1 MLLGVDALHL
11 VLEAFIQPGALPPDG
26 ITAELMINEALEVST
41 QAADAS
47 LALLEG
53 IDDTPPISGFDD
65 EIDALNIMALCETP
79 DNETDYHSTYVCVSV
94 THVFVM
100 LQDFTLISSGQVI
113 EQHGTIG
120 KIPKDNIMIRPM
132 IHFVNQHLWYGFEGT
147 LDRLYVL
154 NNKEMDTMVLFGLV
168 LMFCTILSCVIY
180 GAHGLMVY
188 FRSVT
193 LYRTGLSLLHRLP
206 PSAFASQKQLL
217 DFVLGRVSQKDRAE
231 MSVAQS
237 TIHLAADAIV
247 CTGQSGVVEI
257 VNDAVTTVVGYSPDQ
272 LLGQNVKL
280 LFIFPDAEKVET
292 QMTLMQ
298 QGQSSRTFEMS
309 VTCVTDADEQLMC
322 HLTLL
327 GMSGSTGGIGSFVF
341 IMRDESE
348 LAQQHAEAEAAKAKS
363 EQLLFQILPRGIV
376 IRLNQGERDVSFSV
390 PQASII
396 FVDIVKF
403 SQYAA
408 MLSPSDIMGSLSSL
422 FASFDK
428 VAKNFNLLTKI
439 KLIGD
444 IYMAATGLFA
454 SEDENP
460 NEHAV
465 QIVKFGLGCICE
477 LEDVN
482 QKLGAN
488 LQVRVGANSGGP
500 VLAGVLG
507 TDKPVFDIIGDPINV
522 AARLQTT
529 DVPGKVQIPQ
539 STYELVAHADFKIGQ
554 RGETFLKGKG
564 ERMTCLVSVLVEPDE
579 GAVCDNCLPLTRP
592 KRLQRFT
599 RPGDGPY
606 KA

>member
-1 MLLGVDALHL
+1 
-11 VLEAFIQPGALPPDG
+11 
-26 ITAELMINEALEVST
+26 MIDHAGNVSNEA
-41 QAADAS
+41 AAAN

-53 IDDTPPISGFDD
+53 DGENPPISGFDE
-65 EIDALNIMALCETP
+65 EIDALNVLAPCETAP
-79 DNETDYHSTYVCVSV
+79 NETDYHSTYACASV
-94 THVFVM
+94 AHAFVM
-100 LQDFTLISSGQVI
+100 LQDFILISNRQVNEHPETLGKFPRDNLMI
-113 EQHGTIG
+113 PHTIHLA
-120 KIPKDNIMIRPM
+120 NR
-132 IHFVNQHLWYGFEGT
+132 HLWYGFEGT
-147 LDRLYVL
+147 LTRLYAL
-154 NNKEMDTMVLFGLV
+154 IGKEMDNAIQVGLV
-168 LMFCTILSCVIY
+168 LMVCTILCCLIY
-180 GAHGLMVY
+180 GALVLVIY

-193 LYRTGLSLLHRLP
+193 LYHTGLTLLHRLP

-217 DFVLGRVSQKDRAE
+217 DFVLSRVSQKDRAE

-247 CTGQSGVVEI
+247 CTGQSGVIEV

-272 LLGQNVKL
+272 LLGQNTKL
-280 LFIFPDAEKVET
+280 LFIEADAEKVET
-292 QMTLMQ
+292 RMTLMQ
-298 QGQSSRTFEMS
+298 QGQSSRTFETS
-309 VTCVTDADEQLMC
+309 VTCLTDADEQLMC

-327 GMSGSTGGIGSFVF
+327 GMSGSTGGIGSFVL
-341 IMRDESE
+341 IIRDESE
-348 LAQQHAEAEAAKAKS
+348 LAQQQAEAEAAKAKS

-376 IRLNQGERDVSFSV
+376 VRLNQGERDVSFSV
-390 PQASII
+390 PQASIMFI
-396 FVDIVKF
+396 DIVKF

-408 MLSPSDIMGSLSSL
+408 VLSPSDIMGSLSSL

-428 VAKNFNLLTKI
+428 VAKNYDMLTKI

-454 SEDENP
+454 SEDVNP

-465 QIVKFGLGCICE
+465 QIVRFGLDCIGE
-477 LEDVN
+477 LDDVN

-529 DVPGKVQIPQ
+529 DVPGKVQISQ
-539 STYELVAHADFKIGQ
+539 ATYELILHVDFKIEQ

-564 ERMTCLVSVLVEPDE
+564 KTMTYLVSVSVSPQEDLFQAASTIRSTRGSTVGSTLAMLSSTFPA
-579 GAVCDNCLPLTRP
+579 GAAIRQPPALAAAPT
-592 KRLQRFT
+592 
-599 RPGDGPY
+599 
-606 KA
+606 